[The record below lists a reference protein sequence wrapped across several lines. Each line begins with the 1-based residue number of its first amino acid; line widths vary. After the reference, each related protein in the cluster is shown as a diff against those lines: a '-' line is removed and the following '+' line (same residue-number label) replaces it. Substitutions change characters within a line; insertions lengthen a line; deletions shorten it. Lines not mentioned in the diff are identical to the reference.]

1 MTQPHS
7 RIYRQSSALIM
18 AFFVGAI
25 SLSQE
30 IIWVRILSFSSAGA
44 PTTFAHTLGSFLIGI
59 AIGAMIGRRVCNY
72 PKDFLSWSAWM
83 LVLCSFFF
91 YISLPLAAKINL
103 WGLYTPILF
112 LVCITA
118 VISGGIF
125 PVVCQIAGSQG
136 SVGKSVSLVYLIN
149 II

>member
-72 PKDFLSWSAWM
+72 QRFSFMVSMDVSA
-83 LVLCSFFF
+83 LFV
-91 YISLPLAAKINL
+91 
-103 WGLYTPILF
+103 LF
-112 LVCITA
+112 LHIVTPC
-118 VISGGIF
+118 S
-125 PVVCQIAGSQG
+125 
-136 SVGKSVSLVYLIN
+136 
-149 II
+149 

>member
-72 PKDFLSWSAWM
+72 PKDFRSWSAWM
-83 LVLCSFFF
+83 LVLCSFFV
-91 YISLPLAAKINL
+91 YIS
-103 WGLYTPILF
+103 
-112 LVCITA
+112 
-118 VISGGIF
+118 
-125 PVVCQIAGSQG
+125 
-136 SVGKSVSLVYLIN
+136 
-149 II
+149 